1 MSVKELKEQLVKMM
15 ACLEAYDDEDVVVV
29 DYVENS
35 EEAYITVDVAEEEVA
50 RYDF

>member
-35 EEAYITVDVAEEEVA
+35 EEAHITVDVAEEEVA